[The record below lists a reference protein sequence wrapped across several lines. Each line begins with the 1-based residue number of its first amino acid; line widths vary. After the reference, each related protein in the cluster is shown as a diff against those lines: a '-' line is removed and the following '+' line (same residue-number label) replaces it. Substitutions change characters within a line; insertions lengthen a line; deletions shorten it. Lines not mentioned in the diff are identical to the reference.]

1 MGIIQDEKQRAYV
14 QHNLRTPLTVIKG
27 SVDMLEQYS
36 GTNVISLEKEKQILM
51 RIQEQISRMEQ
62 FLLEL

>member
-1 MGIIQDEKQRAYV
+1 MGIIQEEKQRAYV

-36 GTNVISLEKEKQILM
+36 GTNVISLACK
-51 RIQEQISRMEQ
+51 
-62 FLLEL
+62 